1 MSRNVND
8 SPSSHLPPD
17 VQPGSS
23 RRHFIS
29 RLAAISA
36 GLTVAAPLSRSATTT
51 EETALKDQSPKKG
64 SEQSLVA
71 INCKVNGRPQKLEV
85 DPRVTLL
92 DAIRDRLDLTG
103 TKKGCD
109 RGACGACTVLINGRR
124 VLSCLTLA
132 LMVQGEEITT
142 IEGLAEGDELHPIQA
157 AFIGCDGFQCGYCTP
172 GQIMSA
178 VGCINEGHT
187 RSDTEIQEFMSGNL
201 CRCGAYPNIVDAIK
215 MAAGQMKAGA

>member
-1 MSRNVND
+1 MSRNLND
-8 SPSSHLPPD
+8 SSSSDLPPD
-17 VQPGSS
+17 AQAGSS
-23 RRHFIS
+23 RRQFIS

-36 GLTVAAPLSRSATTT
+36 GLSVAAPLARSATTT
-51 EETALKDQSPKKG
+51 EGNALEGKSPKKG
-64 SEQSLVA
+64 TEEDLVE
-71 INCKVNGRPQKLEV
+71 INFKVNGRHQKLEV

-92 DAIRDRLDLTG
+92 DAIRDRLGLTG

-109 RGACGACTVLINGRR
+109 RGACGACTVHMNGRR

-132 LMVQGEEITT
+132 LMTQGEEITT
-142 IEGLAEGDELHPIQA
+142 IEGLAKGDELHPVQA

-178 VGCINEGHT
+178 VGCINEGHI

-215 MAAGQMKAGA
+215 MAAGQMKAGG